1 MMDLPLG
8 ALGRESASIAYNV
21 IDFALLVFHC
31 VGSAITKQG
40 NCAMHTAK
48 TKRDDFQINLKSSLS
63 FLDSTSNTLFII
75 ALALLVIPAVE
86 TTWLV
91 SLKYSKR
98 CMICTI
104 RPHTT
109 LIYKHIDFLTRKMRE
124 IIH

>member
-63 FLDSTSNTLFII
+63 RFWTLRATPCFII
-75 ALALLVIPAVE
+75 ALKSAVDAK
-86 TTWLV
+86 T
-91 SLKYSKR
+91 
-98 CMICTI
+98 
-104 RPHTT
+104 
-109 LIYKHIDFLTRKMRE
+109 TRKVE
-124 IIH
+124 ILRCRSSYNKLNLVKTE